1 VRDKNPLMARRAAE
15 KQTVL
20 GLNTYYPQVT
30 PSGVN
35 GGGLISQILKPQG
48 LFHGAF
54 ALRRRNKTTAHPM
67 RFRKLFR

>member
-1 VRDKNPLMARRAAE
+1 MENLVWNAAPLKNKFHGVPAF
-15 KQTVL
+15 
-20 GLNTYYPQVT
+20 YPQVT

-54 ALRRRNKTTAHPM
+54 ALRRRNKTTAHPR